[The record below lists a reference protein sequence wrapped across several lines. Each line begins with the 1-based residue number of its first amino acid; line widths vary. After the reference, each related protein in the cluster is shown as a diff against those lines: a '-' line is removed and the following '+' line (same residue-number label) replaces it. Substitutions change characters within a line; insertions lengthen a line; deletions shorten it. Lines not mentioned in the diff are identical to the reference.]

1 MQERKYLC
9 HHSRAVSKEHY
20 CQNPPASKTIKP
32 VWVLQTLR
40 KGLWHW
46 HG

>member
-1 MQERKYLC
+1 MEERKYLS

-32 VWVLQTLR
+32 VGVLQA
-40 KGLWHW
+40 
-46 HG
+46 